1 MPTTYA
7 NSINN
12 NPIYAARAEADAAGN
27 TISTTYA
34 TKSELP
40 DGVPAVTSSDDGKVL
55 TAIYSGGAGSYSW
68 QPGMSSDDVFVAEY
82 GVTTWAEVEAAFLA
96 NKALFA
102 YFNGHTYVMSD
113 MVYSGGLQSVT
124 FTNVRSSRTSS
135 SDNSSVQVWFVK
147 AQSTGT
153 TWSFPDHTGGYL
165 VLSPSGGDEG
175 KVLKVKDTLGTG
187 SNFEW
192 AAAPSVAQVQSDWTE
207 SDNTDPSYIQNK
219 PLDVG
224 ITEGTG
230 ITFTNSGATVS
241 IGVTIPIPSF
251 DPNSDVGKVLK
262 ITSGGVLAWV
272 TP

>member
-113 MVYSGGLQSVT
+113 MVYSGGLKSVT
-124 FTNVRSSRTSS
+124 FTNVRSSQTR
-135 SDNSSVQVWFVK
+135 SDNAAVNVWFVK

-153 TWSFPDHTGGYL
+153 TWSSPDHASGYL
-165 VLSPSGGDEG
+165 VRSPDGGDEG

-192 AAAPSVAQVQSDWTE
+192 AAVPSAGNMLSVTNNVLNVTTTA
-207 SDNTDPSYIQNK
+207 
-219 PLDVG
+219 G
-224 ITEGTG
+224 ITD
-230 ITFTNSGATVS
+230 IQQVSALPAQPVATVLYL
-241 IGVTIPIPSF
+241 IPE
-251 DPNSDVGKVLK
+251 
-262 ITSGGVLAWV
+262 A
-272 TP
+272 